1 MIKELK
7 KHLIEF
13 EGIVLKPYKCTAGKI
28 TIGIGRNLDD
38 MGITEDE
45 AMILLDNDI
54 KNVVEEVLA
63 TWPWVDDLP
72 PRASMVVIDLGFN
85 MGVPTLSTFRNMLE
99 CLKSEDW
106 DGAAKNLLDSRYAQQ
121 VGRRAIY
128 NAHLL
133 ETAGT
138 EPELPSKI
146 TF

>member
-1 MIKELK
+1 MINELK

-28 TIGIGRNLDD
+28 TIGIGRNLD
-38 MGITEDE
+38 
-45 AMILLDNDI
+45 
-54 KNVVEEVLA
+54 
-63 TWPWVDDLP
+63 
-72 PRASMVVIDLGFN
+72 VIDLGFN

-99 CLKSEDW
+99 CLKQKDW
-106 DGAAKNLLDSRYAQQ
+106 DGAAKNLLDSKYAKQ

-138 EPELPSKI
+138 NKELPTKVNL
-146 TF
+146 

>member
-7 KHLIEF
+7 EHLIEF
-13 EGIVLKPYKCTAGKI
+13 EGLKLKPYKCTAGKT

-38 MGITEDE
+38 MGISEDE
-45 AMILLDNDI
+45 ALILLDNDI
-54 KNVVEEVLA
+54 KNVLEEVMALF
-63 TWPWVDDLP
+63 PWVDDLP

-99 CLKSEDW
+99 CLKQKDW
-106 DGAAKNLLDSRYAQQ
+106 DGAAKNLLDSKYAKQ

-138 EPELPSKI
+138 NKELPIKVNL
-146 TF
+146 